1 MINCDKYK
9 HKNITLTS
17 NDGDNKEMSFY
28 ELSRWMSLIEGVE
41 YVSKKC
47 EQLKIPDSSNCWIKP
62 NALQKY
68 IDERTPSMLFEIT
81 NEDTVC

>member
-9 HKNITLTS
+9 NKNITVSST
-17 NDGDNKEMSFY
+17 DGQDTNMSYY
-28 ELSRWMSLIEGVE
+28 ELSRWMSLIEGVDH
-41 YVSKKC
+41 VSKKC
-47 EQLKIPDSSNCWIKP
+47 KQLKIPDTSNCWVKP

-81 NEDTVC
+81 DNDTIC